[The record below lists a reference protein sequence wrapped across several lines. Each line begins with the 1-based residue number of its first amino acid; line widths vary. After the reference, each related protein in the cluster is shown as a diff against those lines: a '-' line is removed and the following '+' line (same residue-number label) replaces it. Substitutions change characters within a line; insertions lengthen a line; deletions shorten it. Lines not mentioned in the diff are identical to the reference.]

1 MTRAGRLLAPA
12 LAAVALAGAGHAD
25 AAATNP
31 AARFV
36 LSQHDVGGAYRLNAN
51 ASGSRKLS
59 DVTLGDSSAVQAQ
72 IRRNWLGGDETAYNG
87 VSVPWGIVSL
97 ADVFRSTVP
106 VATVLRA
113 WQTDAVRI
121 SGGSRVPLPLG
132 TGAPGTHGELV
143 RGHIVDYE
151 ILTYIWSR
159 GRTIA
164 SVDVTGKPGTV
175 PVGLVLRLARAQDA
189 RIAAG

>member
-1 MTRAGRLLAPA
+1 VGSAY
-12 LAAVALAGAGHAD
+12 HF
-25 AAATNP
+25 NP
-31 AARFV
+31 NV
-36 LSQHDVGGAYRLNAN
+36 
-51 ASGSRKLS
+51 SGPRKLS
-59 DVTLGDSSAVQAQ
+59 DVTIGDSSAVQAQ
-72 IRRNWLGGDETAYNG
+72 IRHNWLGGEESAYNG

-97 ADVFRSTVP
+97 ADVFRSAAP
-106 VATVLRA
+106 VAGVLRA
-113 WQTDAVRI
+113 WQADAVKI
-121 SGGSRVPLPLG
+121 SGGARVSLPLAV
-132 TGAPGTHGELV
+132 GAPGIHGVLV

-175 PVGLVLRLARAQDA
+175 PVGLVLDLARTQDA